1 MTVEIRRVR
10 EAKFYIEADLE
21 WLERKLNDQRAT
33 DFQKWVD
40 ELDFGVPGN
49 LQKDIEE
56 YQAEMKPYFDKLIQ
70 LREKLRNEIDAVQAT
85 IDRTEI
91 ETSEEVKRY
100 LSVEEEEEEEKET
113 R

>member
-1 MTVEIRRVR
+1 MTVEIRKVK

-21 WLERKLNDQRAT
+21 WLERKLSDQRAT

-49 LQKDIEE
+49 LEKDIEA
-56 YQAEMKPYFDKLIQ
+56 YQAEMKPYFAGLVQ
-70 LREKLRNEIDAVQAT
+70 LREKLRNEINAVQET

-100 LSVEEEEEEEKET
+100 LREEEPEGEVRE
-113 R
+113 

>member
-1 MTVEIRRVR
+1 MTVEIRRVK

-21 WLERKLNDQRAT
+21 WLERKLSDQRAT

-49 LQKDIEE
+49 LEKEIADYQK
-56 YQAEMKPYFDKLIQ
+56 EMKPYFDKLIQ
-70 LREKLRNEIDAVQAT
+70 LRAKLRNELENIQGT
-85 IDRTEI
+85 IDRTKI
-91 ETSEEVKRY
+91 ETTEEVKRY
-100 LSVEEEEEEEKET
+100 LQEEKET